1 VTRGTVR
8 REVSIGVHAD
18 AAWALVGDPVR
29 LPEWFP
35 GITDAKVD
43 GDQRVITL
51 RSGVTMPEQILTR
64 DPILRRF
71 QYRITVPVFV
81 DHLSTIDVFDLAPDR
96 CLVSYSCDAD
106 PAAMALIIGGAAGNA
121 LLTLRD
127 LLEGST

>member
-1 VTRGTVR
+1 MTRGTVR
-8 REVSIGVHAD
+8 REVCIAVHAD